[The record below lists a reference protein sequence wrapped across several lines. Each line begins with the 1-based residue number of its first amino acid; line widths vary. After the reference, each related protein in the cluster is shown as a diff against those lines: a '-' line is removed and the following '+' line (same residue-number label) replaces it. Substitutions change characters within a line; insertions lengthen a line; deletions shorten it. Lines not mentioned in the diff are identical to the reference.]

1 VEIILK
7 VQVDRTEGRQMSAE
21 LVGEEL
27 VSALEG
33 ESLQV
38 EDSEFDVTSVEAV
51 AEAKGPKRGAS
62 MPSAESKLAKLADAY
77 WAARPVHF
85 KWEPTDPEDPNRQF
99 TSEAEALLD
108 AALQTLLL
116 DEGVNVLVKRG
127 KVRNT
132 TEPAPPGRRRR

>member
-1 VEIILK
+1 MEIILK

-51 AEAKGPKRGAS
+51 AEAKGRRS
-62 MPSAESKLAKLADAY
+62 SNMPSLETKLARLADAY
-77 WAARPVHF
+77 WRARPVHF
-85 KWEPTDPEDPNRQF
+85 KWSPDDPEDPNRQF
-99 TSEAEALLD
+99 ASEDEAKLD
-108 AALQTLLL
+108 AAVQALLL
-116 DEGVNVLVKRG
+116 DDGVNVLVKRG
-127 KVRNT
+127 EVLNAK
-132 TEPAPPGRRRR
+132 AGK